1 MLNDRFRKAESLLVS
16 ARIMHSRARGNNNN
30 PVTHVRET
38 RSWNKYDSG
47 SRLSTRWP
55 TLTARTLPSRLA
67 GPVESRLALCRMTT
81 TTPFRTAYDEK
92 GKFGLPFYYANKLD
106 VPSIWTW
113 NVSLTEIMIYYD
125 ATSYTILIVSRNY
138 CVTMPSDATRE
149 DLVGTLW
156 KAKYFTRR

>member
-1 MLNDRFRKAESLLVS
+1 MCISWTTDFERLRAFYC
-16 ARIMHSRARGNNNN
+16 ARMHSRARGNNNN
-30 PVTHVRET
+30 PVTYVRET

-67 GPVESRLALCRMTT
+67 GPAESRLALCRMTTT

-92 GKFGLPFYYANKLD
+92 GKFGLSFYCANKLN

-113 NVSLTEIMIYYD
+113 NVSLTEIYYD
-125 ATSYTILIVSRNY
+125 AKLHHVDSILEFVQLACPWMHPEKI
-138 CVTMPSDATRE
+138 
-149 DLVGTLW
+149 
-156 KAKYFTRR
+156 